1 MAAHQDCLIF
11 RDLHPSSLQV
21 VHSSREMFPACA
33 DGCSDWFL
41 DLRALHKQ
49 VKPALLVP
57 IIKTSSM
64 LFEHAPYHRLA
75 RRFCHEVLL
84 SGFLVIYRIGKV
96 MALHNIQTI
105 PVLSGKPRQ
114 SKLSL
119 FEDVEPV

>member
-1 MAAHQDCLIF
+1 MPHKRSEL
-11 RDLHPSSLQV
+11 
-21 VHSSREMFPACA
+21 
-33 DGCSDWFL
+33 
-41 DLRALHKQ
+41 LRAAGRPDHNSS
-49 VKPALLVP
+49 PAFLMSHSAPGVREPFWHAVCIPPGTSLL
-57 IIKTSSM
+57 
-64 LFEHAPYHRLA
+64 
-75 RRFCHEVLL
+75 LL